1 MSTEQD
7 IRWMQRA
14 LELARTGFVKMSPEP
29 FRGALLVKDDEIVG
43 EGYQSNRNDKAPE
56 LYAIEAAGARAKGS
70 TLYVNL
76 EPAYGQHKG
85 VNIVEALIESG
96 ISKVVAALG
105 DPNPAVSGKSL
116 FDLKTAGVEIVM
128 GVLEAEARELNEIY
142 VKEISTHRPFVKML
156 SAMSLDG
163 KIATSVGDSQDIT
176 GAAAKDYVHSLRAR
190 YDAILIGVNSVLQD
204 DPQLN
209 CKSLRGCDPWRVVV
223 DSQARTPVNAKI
235 FLRSDPAEP
244 RPPVLIAISYG
255 AHEEHLK
262 SLRHAGAEIIHCPDE
277 DSPETRVDLAKLMDQ
292 LHKRGITS
300 ILLEG
305 GGTLK
310 AAALKAGIVDKVSF
324 IVAPK
329 LIGGSDA
336 KTPVEGE
343 GATIISEA
351 ISLKNMTTKP
361 LGEDLLI
368 EGYLE

>member
-1 MSTEQD
+1 
-7 IRWMQRA
+7 
-14 LELARTGFVKMSPEP
+14 
-29 FRGALLVKDDEIVG
+29 
-43 EGYQSNRNDKAPE
+43 
-56 LYAIEAAGARAKGS
+56 
-70 TLYVNL
+70 
-76 EPAYGQHKG
+76 
-85 VNIVEALIESG
+85 
-96 ISKVVAALG
+96 
-105 DPNPAVSGKSL
+105 
-116 FDLKTAGVEIVM
+116 
-128 GVLEAEARELNEIY
+128 
-142 VKEISTHRPFVKML
+142 
-156 SAMSLDG
+156 
-163 KIATSVGDSQDIT
+163 
-176 GAAAKDYVHSLRAR
+176 
-190 YDAILIGVNSVLQD
+190 
-204 DPQLN
+204 
-209 CKSLRGCDPWRVVV
+209 
-223 DSQARTPVNAKI
+223 
-235 FLRSDPAEP
+235 
-244 RPPVLIAISYG
+244 VLIAISYG